1 MVWADEAPVQ
11 KVRPVVVNNDVPR
24 MLGLEVRILMVDRGN
39 LSLSNSSGVSVP
51 CCWKLPKVQDLEQ
64 LSYL

>member
-1 MVWADEAPVQ
+1 MVEGVVGVPVQ
-11 KVRPVVVNNDVPR
+11 AVRPVVVNNEVPR
-24 MLGLEVRILMVDRGN
+24 MVVPVRSLMADRGN

-51 CCWKLPKVQDLEQ
+51 DFLKLPKVQDLEQ